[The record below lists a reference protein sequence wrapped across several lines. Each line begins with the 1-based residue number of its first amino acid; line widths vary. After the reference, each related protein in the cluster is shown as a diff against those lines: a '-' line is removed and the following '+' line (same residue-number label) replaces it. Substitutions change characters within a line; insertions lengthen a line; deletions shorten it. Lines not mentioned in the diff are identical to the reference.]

1 MSLVWPSQEMIPRQ
15 NWHGIKDIFYCV
27 AADGEA
33 SAALASKLSAAT
45 YLHVKLHL
53 KELLKSA
60 ASAD

>member
-1 MSLVWPSQEMIPRQ
+1 MIPRQ

-27 AADGEA
+27 TADGEA

-60 ASAD
+60 AYAD